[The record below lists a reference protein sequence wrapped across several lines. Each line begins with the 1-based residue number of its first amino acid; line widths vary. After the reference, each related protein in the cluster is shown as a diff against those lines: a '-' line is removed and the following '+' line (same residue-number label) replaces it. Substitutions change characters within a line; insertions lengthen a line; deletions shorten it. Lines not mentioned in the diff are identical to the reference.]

1 MNAMPTFKLRLGGAG
16 QAIIFPI
23 YKNSFD
29 HSYSSGLLN
38 SFLERHEPRQRMG
51 ERGETTWFY
60 GRGEQPH
67 YLFVGMGEAGQAA
80 AFRLTEAAGAAGRAA
95 EREGLQSAVISFEGL
110 GVRAGID
117 ADEEAFVAAW
127 VEGWLLGT
135 YSFDRYRSKKTHRSV
150 TSIFFEAEG
159 KERLTEAVR
168 LGEIRAQGTML
179 ARDLTNEP
187 SNALTPLKFAERV
200 QEHFEGG
207 AASVAIK
214 TGEELERLGMAGL
227 PAVGRGSINPPV
239 FMDFRYCTDP
249 AIPLT
254 VLIGKGITFDTGGIS
269 LKRDNDI
276 SDMRMDMAGAA
287 AVIGAL
293 SIIAGRGIPA
303 NIAVLV
309 AAAENVPDA
318 NALLPGEVLRYANG
332 TTVQVGNTDS
342 EGRLVLADA
351 LVYAGQIGAKRVVD
365 MATLTYSCG
374 GALGS
379 LLAGIW
385 GDDSLVQSIRT
396 VGEGVGE
403 KLWQLP
409 LVDEYE
415 AYLKSDYADICNIS
429 RVGEAG
435 AITSALFLRKFTS
448 PSYKWAHIDMNALK
462 ESSDSKGHLVVGA
475 TGYGTRLLAEWIA
488 SGV

>member
-1 MNAMPTFKLRLGGAG
+1 MNAMPIFKLSQGGAG
-16 QAIIFPI
+16 QAIIFPVF
-23 YKNSFD
+23 KDSFEQS
-29 HSYSSGLLN
+29 HSGGLLA
-38 SFLERHEPRQRMG
+38 SFLQKHEPRKRMG
-51 ERGETTWFY
+51 ERGEVTWFY
-60 GRGEQPH
+60 GRGELPH
-67 YLFVGMGEAGQAA
+67 YLFVGVGERSPNN
-80 AFRLTEAAGAAGRAA
+80 AFRITEAAGTAGRAA
-95 EREGLQSAVISFEGL
+95 EQEGLQSAVISFEAL
-110 GVRAGID
+110 GKRK
-117 ADEEAFVAAW
+117 DEEEESFVAAW

-135 YSFDRYRSKKTHRSV
+135 YAFDRYRSKKTHRSV
-150 TSIFFEAEG
+150 TAILFEAER
-159 KERLTEAVR
+159 KESLAEAVR

-200 QEHFEGG
+200 REHFEGVEV
-207 AASVAIK
+207 SVDIK
-214 TGEELERLGMAGL
+214 TGEELERIGMAGL

-239 FMDFRYCTDP
+239 FMDLRYCSDP
-249 AIPLT
+249 AKPLT
-254 VLIGKGITFDTGGIS
+254 VLVGKGITFDTGGIS

-287 AVIGAL
+287 GVIGAL
-293 SIIAGRGIPA
+293 SIIAARGIPA

-351 LVYAGQIGAKRVVD
+351 LVYAGQIGAQRVVD
-365 MATLTYSCG
+365 MATLTYSCV
-374 GALGS
+374 GAIGS
-379 LLAGIW
+379 QLAGIW
-385 GDDSLVQSIRT
+385 GDDLLAQSIRA

-415 AYLKSDYADICNIS
+415 DYLKSDYADICNIS

-435 AITSALFLRKFTS
+435 AITAALFLRKFTS
-448 PSYKWAHIDMNALK
+448 PSYKWAHIDMNGLK
-462 ESSDSKGHLVVGA
+462 EASGCKGHLVIGA
-475 TGYGTRLLAEWIA
+475 TGYGARLLAEWVA
-488 SGV
+488 SDV